1 MNILLFSQNAWDET
15 NAFGNTVSNF
25 FEGWDQ
31 DTFSHFYIRR
41 QVPVNTVAD
50 HYYCLPV
57 GTVIQKL
64 TRKNKKKCSF
74 TKEDIPE
81 ISLATAA
88 AIEQEREQIQ
98 KIHKKSSTLTH
109 IIYEEMWM
117 SRIWMDKEFKQF
129 IADHEPDIFF
139 GFAANAFLLWPL
151 IQYLKKH
158 THAKIVLFI
167 ADDVYGNY
175 ESTPFIRGGKLRKC
189 FRKSMAAADTVYA
202 ISNGMQRRYETL
214 FGRNIELLQ
223 KGCEFSAPLSE
234 RVNTPL
240 RMVYAGNLLY
250 GRTETLQKMADVLA
264 RLNATAAAQV
274 ATLEIYTPT
283 VLEPQEKAAL
293 TAGGACCFMGPRS
306 YTEIKKIQNEADLV
320 LHVESF
326 DKDQIA
332 ATKYSFSTKIID
344 CIQSGSAV
352 LAIGPR
358 ESSSIACMRAI
369 DGINVL
375 DDIDRLEEF
384 MRDLLAH
391 ADEFPAQAAAIRAAT
406 VQTYDIHAVRERL
419 RQTFLDLIGQS

>member
-57 GTVIQKL
+57 GTVLKKL
-64 TRKNKKKCSF
+64 IGKNKKKCSF
-74 TKEDIPE
+74 TRADIPE
-81 ISLATAA
+81 ISKETAA
-88 AIEQEREQIQ
+88 AMEQEREQIQ

-117 SRIWMDKEFKQF
+117 SRIWMDTEFKQF
-129 IADHEPDIFF
+129 IADNEPDVFW
-139 GFAANAFLLWPL
+139 GFAANAFILYPL

-158 THAKIVLFI
+158 TRAKIVLFI

-175 ESTPFIRGGKLRKC
+175 ESTPFIRGAKLRKC
-189 FRKSMAAADTVYA
+189 FRRSMAQADVVYA
-202 ISNGMQRRYETL
+202 ISKEMQQRYETL
-214 FGRNIELLQ
+214 FGRNIGLLQ

-234 RVNTPL
+234 RLNTPL

-250 GRTETLQKMADVLA
+250 GRTETLQKIADVLS
-264 RLNATAAAQV
+264 RLNATAATQV
-274 ATLEIYTPT
+274 AAVEIYTPT
-283 VLEPQEKAAL
+283 ILEPQEKVAL
-293 TAGGACCFMGPRS
+293 EAGGACRFMGPRS
-306 YTEIKKIQNEADLV
+306 YAEIKKIQNEADLV

-326 DKDQIA
+326 DEDQIA
-332 ATKYSFSTKIID
+332 ATRYSFSTKIID

-358 ESSSIACMRAI
+358 ESSSISCMRKI

-375 DDIDRLEEF
+375 DDIDRLDDF
-384 MRDLLAH
+384 LRALLAH

-406 VQTYDIHAVRERL
+406 VQTYDINAVRERL
-419 RQTFLDLIGQS
+419 RHTFLELIG